1 MSAAAEA
8 PAAGS
13 AVMGALEGFFDPA
26 IVLRRRQIFRLAFGM
41 TLSSAIAFGFAW
53 PLSFLTP
60 VLAAKLLTTPRALG
74 PKQQMG
80 FLVILWAGLTVGT
93 EILLP
98 LLSYPAVHLL
108 FTGLA
113 LFLLFYKK
121 ASGTNPIVIV
131 FMLIGVIVVPLIGTV
146 QPALARGVAQGL
158 VVAAAVS
165 VLTIY
170 ISGALF
176 PDPKD
181 APAPPKPKAAAT
193 KPSSKECAVLAL
205 RSFVVLYPLVVLFQL
220 YSMTGAAVMLIF
232 AMMLSLEPT
241 YGVHLKAGS
250 GLILANLSG
259 GLVGVI
265 LYQLLVMVPSF
276 WFFLMLC
283 LLSGLLIGDQIFSGS
298 QLGKLLSAGITAVF
312 IVLGPTLTGD
322 AAAGANLALRLA
334 LIAAGVI
341 YVVLAFGLLER
352 LTRGAQSMQTS

>member
-8 PAAGS
+8 PATGN
-13 AVMGALEGFFDPA
+13 AVTSALEGLFDPA
-26 IVLRRRQIFRLAFGM
+26 RVLRRRQIFRLAFGM

-53 PLSFLTP
+53 PLSFVTP
-60 VLAAKLLTTPRALG
+60 VMAAKLLTAPRALG
-74 PKQQMG
+74 PKQQIG
-80 FLVILWAGLTVGT
+80 FLVLLWAGLTIGT

-108 FTGLA
+108 ITGLA

-131 FMLIGVIVVPLIGTV
+131 FILIGVIAVPLIGTV
-146 QPALARGVAQGL
+146 QPSLARAVAQGL
-158 VVAAAVS
+158 VFAAAVS

-170 ISGALF
+170 VSGALF
-176 PDPKD
+176 PDPPD
-181 APAPPKPKAAAT
+181 APAPPKPEAAASRPT
-193 KPSSKECAVLAL
+193 SKECAVLAL
-205 RSFVVLYPLVVLFQL
+205 RSLIVLYPLVVLFQL

-232 AMMLSLEPT
+232 AMMLSLEPA

-259 GLVGVI
+259 GLVAVI

-276 WFFLMLC
+276 WFFLTLC
-283 LLSGLLIGDQIFSGS
+283 LLSGLLIGDQIFSHTK
-298 QLGKLLSAGITAVF
+298 LGQLLSAGITAVF

-352 LTRGAQSMQTS
+352 LTRRTRRMQTS